1 MRFLL
6 YVLFILGAIKANVAQ
21 IQPTP
26 SATKSKINGKN
37 IPQKTKNTERQ
48 DNKSTI
54 LKSNQY
60 QSQSSSLFKERE
72 QRLKDLAAGE
82 GDEVVEDADNF
93 SIRETKDFNQYVNPF
108 IGTGGHGHTFPGAVL
123 PFGMVQLS
131 PDTRND
137 ASWDAC
143 GGYYYNDSSILG
155 FSHTHLSGTGVSDLG
170 DILFQ
175 PTDGPKFDPK
185 EYREVYLHR
194 DEVATPGY
202 YSVRYRRSRI
212 KTELTTSDYTG
223 IQKYEFASLN
233 EAWVVIDLEHRD
245 ELLSFSLDLE
255 NFKPGSS
262 IEEQG
267 IYRIRGHRQ
276 SKAWANNQWVFF
288 VTEFSQPIIKF
299 QYNENKTKLALC
311 FRRALDLGIDS
322 SRNGLPQIPERIL
335 YDRSRNPYFTL
346 EVRTSISFT
355 SMEGAEKN
363 EQFTLNQLK
372 EKMVQFRAPKGMGDD
387 MLPFQFVELV
397 NKNWPEEYL
406 RIEGNSANKM
416 GNSVRQFPKGES
428 NMKLP
433 MDYFDL
439 MKKEAESIWNRELNR
454 IRVDVNSYQFE
465 NGSRQNLVNFYTA
478 LYHTF
483 VHPSLAS
490 DVDGNYRGR
499 DQKIHTASHRVYHV
513 FSLWDTYRTL
523 HPLLTLVQRQRTRE
537 FVRSMLLQYKDGG
550 KLPVWELGSCET
562 NCMIGFHSVPV
573 IAEALAKGIDLQ
585 LDGTDGLTEELLVK
599 AVMESSNSKELSYQ
613 FAIPT
618 ANELLTIYNL
628 KLGYMDVLKEA
639 ESVSKTLEYAY
650 DDFSSRRVL
659 ELLDGFESSTG
670 DLYSGKYD
678 SLVRELKR
686 RENRWMNLYDSESKS
701 FRPKHNGQ
709 FLSPFQRNEVNNHY
723 TEANAWQY
731 SLAVQH
737 NVLGLFQVYG
747 GYNGFKTHLDTLF
760 YGSSKTS
767 GREQADISG
776 LIGQY
781 AHGNEPSHHMTYL
794 YNYLNRKDQT
804 QKILWNIYSNF
815 YKNSPDGLI
824 GNEDCGQMSAWYVMS
839 ALGIYPVAPGTNQYE
854 LGLPL
859 FPRVQLFTEQGDTFT
874 FSRDKATENE
884 LWFMYNG
891 LNPMHFELNTDG
903 DLEKYLKKFENSN
916 QTIKQFMESDFY
928 KKNKN
933 ELFYHSEFIPR
944 IGYHYLEIFKEV
956 KFKRVASKS
965 LNAID
970 IIAVEKRIQELPSL
984 NGSISN
990 ISSEIAVRAEITSP
1004 KKVKKGERYNVY
1016 IQPLKVLNTV
1026 KMQNGLNAGGNP
1038 SDLGAMDNKSSN
1050 RMELENSKM
1059 GLHVFVRLM
1068 NESINNRSSFPGN
1081 TLPGQFTQLYVLS
1094 LSDTAVRL
1102 NLTGPALIWAAY
1114 GDTAVNSITRLNY
1127 TAAYVYEQPNNY
1139 EVISIAG
1146 KYNPQY
1152 SGGGHQALIDGVL
1165 GSEEWRAGS
1174 WQGYQGQDFEC
1185 VIDLKVNTEIKY
1197 LGIRFLADQR
1207 AWIFEPKDVEF
1218 YYSVDGKDYKLF
1230 NRFDFRGLIREQATI
1245 VPLILA
1251 KAVSGSEKRGSR
1263 PRGKVNYHLWKNRSG
1278 SKIGSNKSQEMISA
1292 RYIKVKAKNFGKL
1305 PPRHPGFEYNGDAYI
1320 FVDEILINPEVMELL

>member
-1 MRFLL
+1 MIRMKFLFCA
-6 YVLFILGAIKANVAQ
+6 LFSLSTFSLSNAQ
-21 IQPTP
+21 VRQAPT
-26 SATKSKINGKN
+26 TKSKTNSQN
-37 IPQKTKNTERQ
+37 IPEKTKNNPSRTNQSTTQKNRINPTQSIMPLLDVERPV
-48 DNKSTI
+48 KG
-54 LKSNQY
+54 LPV
-60 QSQSSSLFKERE
+60 
-72 QRLKDLAAGE
+72 GE
-82 GDEVVEDADNF
+82 GVDAFEVEGDAF
-93 SIRETKDFNQYVNPF
+93 AIRQRQAKDYKQYVNPF
-108 IGTGGHGHTFPGAVL
+108 IGTGGHGHTFPGAVA

-143 GGYYYNDSSILG
+143 GGYYYNDSTILG

-185 EYREVYLHR
+185 EYREAYLHR

-202 YSVRYRRSRI
+202 YSVRYRRTRI
-212 KTELTTSDYTG
+212 RTELTASDYTG
-223 IQKYEFASLN
+223 IQRYEFSNPN
-233 EAWVVIDLEHRD
+233 EAWVIIDLEHRD
-245 ELLSFSLDLE
+245 QLLSFSLDLE
-255 NFKPGSS
+255 NFKPGSN
-262 IEEQG
+262 IEDQG

-288 VTEFSQPIIKF
+288 VTEFSQPILKF

-311 FRRALDLGIDS
+311 FRKSVIPNIDNS
-322 SRNGLPQIPERIL
+322 DGRFPQIPEKKFFDI
-335 YDRSRNPYFTL
+335 RSNSAFTL
-346 EVRTSISFT
+346 EVRTTISFT
-355 SMEGAEKN
+355 SLEGAEKN
-363 EQFTLNQLK
+363 EQFTLNQLN
-372 EKMVQFRAPKGMGDD
+372 EKLIQFRGPKGMGDD
-387 MLPFQFVELV
+387 MSPFQFVKVE
-397 NKNWPEEYL
+397 NKNWSEEYINIL
-406 RIEGNSANKM
+406 GNS
-416 GNSVRQFPKGES
+416 GNEISKSVLNQ
-428 NMKLP
+428 KLP
-433 MDYFDL
+433 INYFEL
-439 MKKEAESIWNRELNR
+439 MKKSTEINWNSELSR
-454 IRVDVNSYQFE
+454 IKVDINLYQYE
-465 NGSRQNLVNFYTA
+465 NGSLQNLVNFYTA

-483 VHPSLAS
+483 IHPSLAS
-490 DVDGNYRGR
+490 DCDGNYRGR
-499 DQKIHTASHRVYHV
+499 DQKLHTASHRVYHV

-599 AVMESSNSKELSYQ
+599 AIMESSNGKELSYQ
-613 FAIPT
+613 YAIPT
-618 ANELLTIYNL
+618 AQELLTIYNL
-628 KLGYMDVLKEA
+628 KLGYIDVLKEA

-650 DDFSSRRVL
+650 DDFCTRRVL

-670 DLYSGKYD
+670 DVYSGKYD

-686 RENRWMNLYDSESKS
+686 RENRWMNLCDSESKS

-781 AHGNEPSHHMTYL
+781 AHGNEPSHHMAYL

-903 DLEKYLKKFENSN
+903 DLEKYLKKFENSS
-916 QTIKQFMESDFY
+916 QTVKQFAETEFY
-928 KKNKN
+928 KKNKE
-933 ELFYHSEFIPR
+933 ELFYHSTYVPR

-956 KFKRVASKS
+956 KFKRVKSISPNADEIRGIEKQFHELIS
-965 LNAID
+965 LNSA
-970 IIAVEKRIQELPSL
+970 
-984 NGSISN
+984 ISN
-990 ISSEIAVRAEITSP
+990 ISDEIAIRAEITSP
-1004 KKVKKGERYNVY
+1004 RKVKKGERY
-1016 IQPLKVLNTV
+1016 TV
-1026 KMQNGLNAGGNP
+1026 DIKPVDMLNAVNMTDRLNGGMERGIN
-1038 SDLGAMDNKSSN
+1038 LGTKEKKSLDGV
-1050 RMELENSKM
+1050 ELNQSRM

-1068 NESINNRSSFPGN
+1068 NESINNRSSFSGR
-1081 TLPGQFTQLYVLS
+1081 TLPGQFTQIYVLS

-1127 TAAYVYEQPNNY
+1127 TASYVYEQPNNY
-1139 EVISIAG
+1139 EVISIMG

-1152 SGGGHQALIDGVL
+1152 SGGGDQALIDGVL
-1165 GSEEWRAGS
+1165 GSEEWRAGG
-1174 WQGYQGQDFEC
+1174 WQGYQSQDFEC
-1185 VIDLKVNTEIKY
+1185 VIDLKELTEIKY

-1218 YYSVDGKDYKLF
+1218 YYSEDGKEYKLF
-1230 NRFDFRGLIREQATI
+1230 NRFDFRGLIREETVI
-1245 VPLILA
+1245 VPLVLGKGDA
-1251 KAVSGSEKRGSR
+1251 SGLRQQPDSSVNGFSRGI
-1263 PRGKVNYHLWKNRSG
+1263 KL
-1278 SKIGSNKSQEMISA
+1278 SKKKKYKQKDQKITA

-1305 PPRHPGFEYNGDAYI
+1305 PPRHPGYEYNGEAFI

>member
-1 MRFLL
+1 MKFFL
-6 YVLFILGAIKANVAQ
+6 YVLFLVGAINANIAQ
-21 IQPTP
+21 IQQTPTVI
-26 SATKSKINGKN
+26 KSKTNGKN
-37 IPQKTKNTERQ
+37 IPRKTNNTESQ
-48 DNKSTI
+48 NNKSTV
-54 LKSNQY
+54 LKSNQI
-60 QSQSSSLFKERE
+60 QSKSNSLLSER
-72 QRLKDLAAGE
+72 QHRTKDLAAGDTE
-82 GDEVVEDADNF
+82 EAVAADVDDF
-93 SIRETKDFNQYVNPF
+93 TIRETKDFNQYVNPF
-108 IGTGGHGHTFPGAVL
+108 IGTGGHGHTFPGAVA

-143 GGYYYNDSSILG
+143 GGYYYNDSTMLG

-185 EYREVYLHR
+185 EYREAYLHR

-212 KTELTTSDYTG
+212 KTELTASEYTG
-223 IQKYEFASLN
+223 IQRYEFSNPN
-233 EAWVVIDLEHRD
+233 EAWVIIDLEHRD
-245 ELLSFSLDLE
+245 QLLSFSLDLE
-255 NFKPGSS
+255 NFKPGSN
-262 IEEQG
+262 IENQG
-267 IYRIRGHRQ
+267 IYRIKGHRQ
-276 SKAWANNQWVFF
+276 SKAWSNNQWVFF
-288 VTEFSQPIIKF
+288 VAEFSQPILKF

-311 FRRALDLGIDS
+311 FRKAVLPKMDNSDGQ
-322 SRNGLPQIPERIL
+322 LPQIPEKKFLDI
-335 YDRSRNPYFTL
+335 RSNSAFTL
-346 EVRTSISFT
+346 EVRTTISFT
-355 SMEGAEKN
+355 SLEGAEKN
-363 EQFTLNQLK
+363 EQFTLNQLN
-372 EKMVQFRAPKGMGDD
+372 EKLIQLRGPKGMGDD
-387 MLPFQFVELV
+387 EMPFQFVKVE
-397 NKNWPEEYL
+397 NKNWSEEYIKIL
-406 RIEGNSANKM
+406 GNFENELSKN
-416 GNSVRQFPKGES
+416 ES
-428 NMKLP
+428 NIKLATG
-433 MDYFDL
+433 YFEL
-439 MKKEAESIWNRELNR
+439 MKRSTESKWNNELSR
-454 IRVDVNSYQFE
+454 IKVDVNLYQNEF
-465 NGSRQNLVNFYTA
+465 GSLQNLVNFYTA

-483 VHPSLAS
+483 IHPSLAS
-490 DVDGNYRGR
+490 DFDGNYRGR

-513 FSLWDTYRTL
+513 YSLWDTYRTL

-599 AVMESSNSKELSYQ
+599 AIMESSNSKELSYQ
-613 FAIPT
+613 YSIPI
-618 ANELLTIYNL
+618 AKELLTIYNL

-650 DDFSSRRVL
+650 DDFCTRKVL

-670 DLYSGKYD
+670 DVYSGKYD

-737 NVLGLFQVYG
+737 NVLGLYQVYG
-747 GYNGFKTHLDTLF
+747 GYYGFKSHLDSLF

-839 ALGIYPVAPGTNQYE
+839 ALGIYPVAPGANQYE

-859 FPRVQLFTEQGDTFT
+859 FPKVQLFTEKGDTFT
-874 FSRDKATENE
+874 FSRDKATETE

-903 DLEKYLKKFENSN
+903 DLEKYLKKFENNS
-916 QTIKQFMESDFY
+916 QTVKQFIESDFY

-933 ELFYHSEFIPR
+933 ELFYHSEFVPR

-956 KFKRVASKS
+956 KFKRVKTILPTSS
-965 LNAID
+965 EILD
-970 IIAVEKRIQELPSL
+970 IENRISELPSL
-984 NGSISN
+984 KSTVSN
-990 ISSEIAVRAEITSP
+990 ISSETAVRAEITSP
-1004 KKVKKGERYNVY
+1004 KKVKKGESYTVY
-1016 IQPLKVLNTV
+1016 IKPVSVLNSV
-1026 KMQNGLNAGGNP
+1026 NSQDGLNGGVNSGNSRALDNEN
-1038 SDLGAMDNKSSN
+1038 SD
-1050 RMELENSKM
+1050 RMELKDPKM

-1068 NESINNRSSFPGN
+1068 NESINNHSTFSGR
-1081 TLPGQFTQLYVLS
+1081 TLPGQFTQKYVLS
-1094 LSDTAVRL
+1094 QSDTAVRL

-1114 GDTAVNSITRLNY
+1114 GDTAANSITRLNY
-1127 TAAYVYEQPNNY
+1127 TASYVYEQPNNY
-1139 EVISIAG
+1139 EVISISG

-1152 SGGGHQALIDGVL
+1152 SGGGDQALIDGVL
-1165 GSEEWRAGS
+1165 GSEEWRAGG
-1174 WQGYQGQDFEC
+1174 WQGYQSQDFEC
-1185 VIDLKVNTEIKY
+1185 VIDLKEDTEIKY

-1218 YYSVDGKDYKLF
+1218 YYSEDGKDYKLF
-1230 NRFDFRGLIREQATI
+1230 NRFDFRGLIREETI
-1245 VPLILA
+1245 VVPLVLGKGDA
-1251 KAVSGSEKRGSR
+1251 SGLRQQPDSSVNGFSRGIKL
-1263 PRGKVNYHLWKNRSG
+1263 PKKKMKKGKD
-1278 SKIGSNKSQEMISA
+1278 NKISA

-1305 PPRHPGFEYNGDAYI
+1305 PPRHPGYEYNGEAFI